1 MAMVFR
7 LSESNGPL
15 TCVLVEDQRMFS
27 QLLVGMLRTIEGLAV
42 VATASTAAE
51 GVEACG
57 LHRPD
62 LLILDLCLPDQGG
75 EVVAEALIE
84 INPVAHLIILSAQV
98 SSFVCPPSLLPQLH
112 AVIDKIEAYE
122 ILGEEIAELIESRPG
137 YKPQLT
143 AREKELLLLMGSG
156 LSNQQIAEELQV
168 SVHTVETHRRNLSG
182 KLGIKGAELIRYATL
197 KRLQSGT

>member
-1 MAMVFR
+1 MY
-7 LSESNGPL
+7 ESSGSL

-51 GVEACG
+51 GIEACR
-57 LHRPD
+57 LYRPD
-62 LLILDLCLPDQGG
+62 LLILDLCLPDQNG
-75 EVVAEALIE
+75 EVVAEALLE
-84 INPVAHLIILSAQV
+84 INSEAHLIILSAQV
-98 SSFVCPPSLLPQLH
+98 SSFVCPPSLQKRLH

-122 ILGEEIAELIESRPG
+122 TLGEDISELIDSRPG
-137 YKPQLT
+137 YRPHLT

-156 LSNQQIAEELQV
+156 LSNLQIADAMQV

-197 KRLQSGT
+197 KTLQSRL